1 MRILCLRS
9 VWGVDP
15 GHHLSNWAGWFPE
28 LKDKGYHGVEVKV
41 NMLEQENDYERLRQ
55 ICDQL
60 ELKISVLAQ
69 TSPAPS
75 IVPRQPGLDA
85 EKHLARYREII
96 QRVKPLRPIV
106 ITFQSGQD
114 DWNIEESIKFYEGT
128 IEIDRE
134 LGVSGFVCH
143 ETHRSRSLFSPWVT
157 RLILEAVPELRLTAD
172 FSHWMVVGERLLD
185 DGEDDRTTMEAIV
198 PHVSHIHTRVG
209 TTQATQ
215 CPAPTHPDFEQ
226 ERLCYERLWL
236 SILKCQFE
244 KNDPDAVITF
254 VPEYGPFPY
263 HPFGSIKAYGDV
275 ADEEAQRLQGVFK
288 EFTATLM

>member
-9 VWGVDP
+9 VWGFDP
-15 GHHLSNWAGWFPE
+15 GHHLSNWARWFPK
-28 LKDKGYHGVEVKV
+28 LKDKGYDGVEVKV
-41 NMLEQENDYERLRQ
+41 NMLEQESDYERLRQ

-60 ELKISVLAQ
+60 ELEISVL
-69 TSPAPS
+69 
-75 IVPRQPGLDA
+75 
-85 EKHLARYREII
+85 
-96 QRVKPLRPIV
+96 
-106 ITFQSGQD
+106 D

-128 IEIDRE
+128 IKIDRE
-134 LGVSGFVCH
+134 LDVSGFVCH

-185 DGEDDRTTMEAIV
+185 DGEGDRTTMEAIV

-215 CPAPTHPDFEQ
+215 CPAPTHPDFDR
-226 ERLCYERLWL
+226 ERFCYERLWGN
-236 SILKCQFE
+236 ILKYQFK
-244 KNDPDAVITF
+244 KNGPDALITF

-263 HPFGSIKAYGDV
+263 HPFGSVKAYGDV